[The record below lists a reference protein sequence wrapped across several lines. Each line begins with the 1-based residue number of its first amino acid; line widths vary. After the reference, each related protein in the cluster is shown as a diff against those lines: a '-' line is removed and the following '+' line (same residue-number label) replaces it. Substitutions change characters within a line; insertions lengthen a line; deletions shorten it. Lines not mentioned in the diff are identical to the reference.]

1 MALAFELLQGVAS
14 DYGATLHRAAGGGR
28 AEISVTRPG
37 GAVHVFTL
45 AISIA
50 GEHVSAKEVPGHHQ
64 LPQFCPDRHINPNQS
79 FCLGW
84 GDGKPGHIIDEAAA
98 RQWWSTVYRFLA
110 HQISANVR
118 RVFPGAENG
127 RAHGDAAKHQAIA
140 EQAAECLGPEFKAAA
155 QAGLFEVLQDVRPG
169 KRRLELWRGDQ
180 LIARVSLRS
189 NSLISGKLACPCG
202 CRPKRTTAEC
212 ADHAEAL
219 ATYVLER
226 HRCALADRAFLDQ
239 CAAAGMACCG
249 TLETCG
255 LRNAIRRKQVGCTKK
270 ENPQHAR
277 SSRYWRPPAK
287 SKRPR

>member
-1 MALAFELLQGVAS
+1 
-14 DYGATLHRAAGGGR
+14 
-28 AEISVTRPG
+28 
-37 GAVHVFTL
+37 VHVFTL

-50 GEHVSAKEVPGHHQ
+50 GEHVSAKEAPGHHQ

-155 QAGLFEVLQDVRPG
+155 QAGLFEVRQDVRPG
-169 KRRLELWRGDQ
+169 KRRLELWRG
-180 LIARVSLRS
+180 ARFTSQQFPDFRKAGLPLR
-189 NSLISGKLACPCG
+189 LPTEAHDSGMRGP
-202 CRPKRTTAEC
+202 R
-212 ADHAEAL
+212 
-219 ATYVLER
+219 
-226 HRCALADRAFLDQ
+226 
-239 CAAAGMACCG
+239 
-249 TLETCG
+249 
-255 LRNAIRRKQVGCTKK
+255 
-270 ENPQHAR
+270 R
-277 SSRYWRPPAK
+277 SSGDLCPGAAPLRASRQGLP
-287 SKRPR
+287 